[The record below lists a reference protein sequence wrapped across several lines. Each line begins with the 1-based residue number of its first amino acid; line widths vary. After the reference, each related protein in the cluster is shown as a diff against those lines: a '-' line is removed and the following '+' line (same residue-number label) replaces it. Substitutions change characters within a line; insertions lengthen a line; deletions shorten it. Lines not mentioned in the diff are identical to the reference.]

1 LDKLPS
7 IDRLAFL
14 SSLSRHI
21 DAGSGNN
28 TTLGILLVD
37 IINLGKIN
45 HQYGYTYGDKAL
57 CHCFSQ
63 LLSVSRLPDTVFR
76 IGDHQFVFILPELK
90 NPSLIALAFNKINQI
105 LKEDIIVDGQIIGFN
120 TRIGIAL
127 NKDAKYSSEDT
138 LLVAEGSL
146 KHAKTTDGLFKI
158 PQPETENPRAQFLEK
173 LFQEKLKANDFEL
186 YYQPKVNLWTGEIES
201 AEALLRWKIPGEGYI
216 SPEVAVDIADK
227 TGQNFALTKW
237 VMHTAIRQLNEWKK
251 KGLSMSVSVN
261 VQADLIQE
269 PELFDLVKDS
279 LAIWSVDKKHLTLE
293 ITESAIVED
302 KEAGYDSLLKLKEY
316 GIILSIDD
324 FGTGYSSLSYFK
336 KIPANEL
343 KIDKSFVINMMSDQ
357 QDQQIVKII
366 VDIAHLFGL
375 KLVAEGIED
384 EKTFDYLKQLG
395 CDYGQGYHMSRPLPA
410 DEFYHF
416 MQPQLKQKN

>member
-1 LDKLPS
+1 MDKLPPT
-7 IDRLAFL
+7 DRQTFL
-14 SSLSRHI
+14 SSLTSHI
-21 DAGSGNN
+21 DAGSRKD

-37 IINLGKIN
+37 IVNLAQIN
-45 HQYGYTYGDKAL
+45 HQYSYTHGDQAL

-63 LLSVSRLPDTVFR
+63 LLSVSRIPDTVFR
-76 IGDHQFVFILPELK
+76 IGDHRFVFILPELK
-90 NPSLIALAFNKINQI
+90 NPSLIALAFNKISKV
-105 LKEDIIVDGQIIGFN
+105 LREDVIVDGQNIGLD

-127 NKDAKYSSEDT
+127 NKDANYSSEAT
-138 LLVAEGSL
+138 LLVAESSL
-146 KHAKTTDGLFKI
+146 KHAKTTDGSFKI
-158 PQPETENPRAQFLEK
+158 LQSESENQQAHNLEK
-173 LFQEKLKANDFEL
+173 LFEEKLKANDFEL
-186 YYQPKVNLWTGEIES
+186 YYQPKVNLLTGEIDS
-201 AEALLRWKIPGEGYI
+201 AEALLRWQIPGEGYI

-237 VMHTAIRQLNEWKK
+237 VMHTAIRQLNKWEE

-269 PELFDLVKDS
+269 PELFSLVQDS
-279 LAIWSVDKKHLTLE
+279 LAIWGIDKKHLTLE
-293 ITESAIVED
+293 ITESAIVDD

-316 GIILSIDD
+316 GINLSIDD

-336 KIPANEL
+336 QIPANEL

-357 QDQQIVKII
+357 QNQQIVKII
-366 VDIAHLFGL
+366 IDIAHLFGL

-410 DEFYHF
+410 DEFYQF
-416 MQPQLKQKN
+416 LQAKLKQKS